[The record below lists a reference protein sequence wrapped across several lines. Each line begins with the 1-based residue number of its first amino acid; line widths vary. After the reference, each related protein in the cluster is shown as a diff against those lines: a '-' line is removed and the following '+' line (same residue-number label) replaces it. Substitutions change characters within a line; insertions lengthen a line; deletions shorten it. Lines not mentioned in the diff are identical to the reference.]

1 MIKLFL
7 LLMLTDILGL
17 VVAFKVINAINCGG
31 KAHVDSDGINYEKE
45 TNIDGYNLNW
55 YTSINIGNV
64 PESDRVIY
72 QNVHHFYRYNHLQS
86 FGYDLNVEDDGQ
98 YALIVKNSYALIKR
112 TGYNIFNLTI
122 NSNIQLLSNVDQLEH
137 CGGFDQ
143 SCDDYF
149 YFCVKNN
156 KLHYKTETSI
166 IQHKK
171 IRLLFITVKEYSFVA
186 GIVWLKGTAGEQKK
200 LKSSNSNHTM
210 YFDPQQNCNIA
221 EEEKNG
227 KIVSLVQELPKLQD
241 NQTAASSFGLQ
252 KLFHPF
258 ITFNMV
264 GNFTQNYYFA
274 NSKNNMDAMDN
285 ILDDSE
291 L

>member
-1 MIKLFL
+1 MIKVFL

-31 KAHVDSDGINYEKE
+31 KAHVDSDGISYEKE
-45 TNIDGYNLNW
+45 THIHGGN
-55 YTSINIGNV
+55 YTWASSINIGTV

-72 QNVHHFYRYNHLQS
+72 QKVYHLYGQS

-98 YALIVKNSYALIKR
+98 YALIVKNSYAV

-122 NSNIQLLSNVDQLEH
+122 NSNIQLLSNVDQFEH
-137 CGGFDQ
+137 CGGYRQ

-156 KLHYKTETSI
+156 KLHYKTETSK
-166 IQHKK
+166 IQHNK
-171 IRLLFITVKEYSFVA
+171 IRLLFAIVKHNSFAA

-210 YFDPQQNCNIA
+210 YFDPEQNCNIVK
-221 EEEKNG
+221 EEKNG

>member
-1 MIKLFL
+1 MIKVFL

-31 KAHVDSDGINYEKE
+31 KAHVDSDGISYEKE
-45 TNIDGYNLNW
+45 TNIDRYNLNW
-55 YTSINIGNV
+55 YTSINIGNI
-64 PESDRVIY
+64 PKSDRVIY
-72 QNVHHFYRYNHLQS
+72 QNVHFFSPQ

-98 YALIVKNSYALIKR
+98 YALIVKNSYANSKKA
-112 TGYNIFNLTI
+112 GSDIFNLTI

-137 CGGFDQ
+137 CRGFGE

-156 KLHYKTETSI
+156 KLHYKNETST
-166 IQHKK
+166 IQHNK
-171 IRLLFITVKEYSFVA
+171 IRLLFVTVKHDPTLA

-210 YFDPQQNCNIA
+210 YFDPEQNCNNA
-221 EEEKNG
+221 EKEENS
-227 KIVSLVQELPKLQD
+227 KIVSLVQELIKLQD
-241 NQTAASSFGLQ
+241 NQTAVSSPGLQ

-258 ITFNMV
+258 IILNMV
-264 GNFTQNYYFA
+264 NFTQINSFA
-274 NSKNNMDAMDN
+274 NSNNNRDAVDN